1 MKGFGKY
8 FLSVCLIGMIQQSS
22 AQIINIDKVDTTPY
36 IHKAQWDGQLS
47 SGLEIDKQKATLY
60 DATSGFDASL
70 QKYHELFIFSAS
82 DRFTYNGPDDFLN
95 TGYFHLR
102 WRHDYKDQLHLE
114 SYIQY
119 SWDTKLGLEKRY
131 IGGVNMRYNFWH
143 RRAWEMT
150 FATGLMYEN
159 ETWDYS
165 AVDSAKIP
173 PNPVNIQTS
182 LVKSNNYIK
191 WEGKVSANANIA
203 IAVFYQA
210 SFADF
215 FEPRIATNVSFDVVI
230 SKHFTMGL
238 KYAGVYNSKPV
249 VPIFNFYY
257 SLSNNITYKF

>member
-1 MKGFGKY
+1 MKGSVQY
-8 FLSVCLIGMIQQSS
+8 FMLFCLMGLTQNLS

-36 IHKAQWDGQLS
+36 MHKAQWDGALA

-60 DATSGFDASL
+60 DATSSLDVSL
-70 QKYHELFIFSAS
+70 QKFHELFIFSAS

-119 SWDTKLGLEKRY
+119 SWDTKLGLEERY
-131 IGGVNMRYNFWH
+131 VGGANLRYNFWH
-143 RRAWEMT
+143 RRKWEMT

-165 AVDSAKIP
+165 AVDSSKIP
-173 PNPVNIQTS
+173 PNPVNVKTS
-182 LVKSNNYIK
+182 LIKSNSYIK
-191 WEGKVSANANIA
+191 WEGKLSENANLAIA
-203 IAVFYQA
+203 IFYQGT
-210 SFADF
+210 FIDF
-215 FEPRIATNVSFDVVI
+215 FQPRIATVVAFDVDI
-230 SKHFTMGL
+230 SKHFSLGL
-238 KYAGVYNSKPV
+238 KYAGVYNSIPP